1 MASRIV
7 ESSEGV
13 PDHTTGMPKSKQS
26 PWGHPPETAFI
37 IVGGRRWRTS
47 DPNIP
52 GAFRQELVNELM
64 AARRAVR
71 DAKSQ
76 LEIRRSRRRV
86 HDAKLALGERG
97 HAWWLP
103 PKPVATKRRIE
114 AAVRALLRSRQP
126 GRSICPSDVAR
137 IVGGTT
143 WRTLLPVVRD
153 CAVTMSQRGELDI
166 VRRSRVVKTKPTEGV
181 LRYRL
186 TRRP

>member
-97 HAWWLP
+97 HAWWLAAETGRNQ
-103 PKPVATKRRIE
+103 ATH
-114 AAVRALLRSRQP
+114 RSRCA
-126 GRSICPSDVAR
+126 GVAQEPPA
-137 IVGGTT
+137 GS
-143 WRTLLPVVRD
+143 LNLP
-153 CAVTMSQRGELDI
+153 E
-166 VRRSRVVKTKPTEGV
+166 
-181 LRYRL
+181 
-186 TRRP
+186 